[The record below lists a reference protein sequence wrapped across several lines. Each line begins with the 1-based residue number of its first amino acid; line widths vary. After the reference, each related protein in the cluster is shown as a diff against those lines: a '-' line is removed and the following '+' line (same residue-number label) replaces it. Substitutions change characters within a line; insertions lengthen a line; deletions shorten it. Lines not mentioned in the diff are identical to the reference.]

1 MEKKEKRPPEV
12 AHGIIESL
20 DGKNFQLHEGFSGCI
35 LAAASLIQQGGK
47 LPQVSRD
54 PMLDI
59 LVATI
64 FAQGPEAIVQLLASI
79 MYVMNAKIEHLD
91 EQTAKAKAAMYN

>member
-1 MEKKEKRPPEV
+1 
-12 AHGIIESL
+12 
-20 DGKNFQLHEGFSGCI
+20 
-35 LAAASLIQQGGK
+35 
-47 LPQVSRD
+47 
-54 PMLDI
+54 MLDI